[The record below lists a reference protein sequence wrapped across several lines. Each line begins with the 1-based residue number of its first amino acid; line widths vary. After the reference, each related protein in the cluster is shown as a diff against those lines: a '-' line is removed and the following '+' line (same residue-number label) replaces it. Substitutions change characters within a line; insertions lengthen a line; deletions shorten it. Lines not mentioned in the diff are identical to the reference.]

1 MSMSKSVTR
10 MIDRKNSMTKS
21 FIKQE
26 ESIMEKKSEKSEVSQ
41 KKLKKKN
48 NFIKSMIKSEK
59 RTLVNAKVKGKIVKQ
74 INITDMKNYQVV

>member
-1 MSMSKSVTR
+1 

-59 RTLVNAKVKGKIVKQ
+59 RTLVKAKEKGKIVKQ
-74 INITDMKNYQVV
+74 INITDM

>member
-1 MSMSKSVTR
+1 
-10 MIDRKNSMTKS
+10 
-21 FIKQE
+21 
-26 ESIMEKKSEKSEVSQ
+26 MERKSEKSEVSQ

-59 RTLVNAKVKGKIVKQ
+59 RTLVKNKDKGKIVKQ

>member
-1 MSMSKSVTR
+1 
-10 MIDRKNSMTKS
+10 
-21 FIKQE
+21 
-26 ESIMEKKSEKSEVSQ
+26 MERKSEKSEVSQ

-59 RTLVNAKVKGKIVKQ
+59 RTLVKAKDKGKIVKQ